1 MTKKI
6 FHSILLVA
14 CTVLLACYL
23 VILTSLNDYFT
34 SLRKS
39 QLKTQLSFASTA
51 VEDEGIEYL
60 KNVESG
66 DYRLTL
72 IDTDGTVLYDTGA
85 DAASMEN
92 HSDRREFQEAFLS
105 GYGESHR
112 YSRTLTEQTYYFA
125 KKLSDDRV
133 LRISTSQ
140 VTIVSLLLG
149 MLQPLLVI
157 AFLAI
162 LLSVFLAKRA
172 SRNLVKPLNNL
183 DLNDPLSNDVYEEL
197 SPLLRHMA
205 QQNKQIALQ
214 MDELSRSQNEFN
226 AITSNMSEGLIV
238 LNKDGVVVSLNT
250 AARKIFE
257 AEEDSI
263 GKDFLT
269 IDRTPEISRAL
280 KETLSGKKQ
289 ELEYEKNGRN
299 YDLCINKIVEKD
311 EVIGVLLLAIDN
323 TEKIQAE
330 QNRREFT
337 ANVSHELKT
346 PLQSIIGSADLIES
360 GLVKPEDMPRFIGHI
375 KTDAARLVSLVS
387 DIIRLSQLD
396 ENTEMNWENVDAL
409 SVAKEALEMV
419 DPIAE
424 SRNISLTIKGEP
436 APLTSVHKLL
446 YDIIYNLCDNAVKYN
461 KEGGFVKVDVK
472 TTGDKVQVAVSD
484 NGVGIAPAD
493 QSRVFERFYR
503 VDKSHS
509 RESGGTGLG
518 LSITKAI
525 FQQHGF
531 RFGVQ
536 SAIGM
541 GTTFW
546 FIMNDLP
553 ASGQAAA
560 L

>member
-60 KNVESG
+60 KNLENG
-66 DYRLTL
+66 EYRLTL
-72 IDTDGTVLYDTGA
+72 IDTDGTVLYDTNA
-85 DAASMEN
+85 DAATMEN

-157 AFLAI
+157 TFLAI

-172 SRNLVKPLNNL
+172 SRNLVRPLNNL

-269 IDRTPEISRAL
+269 IDRPPEISRAI

-299 YDLCINKIVEKD
+299 YDLCINQIVEKD

-419 DPIAE
+419 GPIAE

-436 APLTSVHKLL
+436 APLNSVHKLL

-472 TTGDKVQVAVSD
+472 TAGDKVQVAVSD

-518 LSITKAI
+518 LSIVKHAVAYLKGSISLESTLGK
-525 FQQHGF
+525 
-531 RFGVQ
+531 
-536 SAIGM
+536 
-541 GTTFW
+541 GTTITVSF
-546 FIMNDLP
+546 P
-553 ASGQAAA
+553 AEK
-560 L
+560 

>member
-60 KNVESG
+60 KNVERG
-66 DYRLTL
+66 EYRLTL

-172 SRNLVKPLNNL
+172 SLNLVKPLNNL

-205 QQNKQIALQ
+205 QQNKQNALQ

-269 IDRTPEISRAL
+269 IDRTPEISRAI

-299 YDLCINKIVEKD
+299 YDLCINQIVEKD

-419 DPIAE
+419 GLIAE

-461 KEGGFVKVDVK
+461 KEGGFVKVNVK
-472 TTGDKVQVAVSD
+472 TAGDKVQVAVSD

-518 LSITKAI
+518 LSIVKHAVAYLKGSISLESTLGK
-525 FQQHGF
+525 
-531 RFGVQ
+531 
-536 SAIGM
+536 
-541 GTTFW
+541 GTTITVSF
-546 FIMNDLP
+546 P
-553 ASGQAAA
+553 TEK
-560 L
+560 

>member
-66 DYRLTL
+66 EYRLTL

-172 SRNLVKPLNNL
+172 SLNLVKPLNNL

-269 IDRTPEISRAL
+269 IDRTPEISRAI

-299 YDLCINKIVEKD
+299 YDLCINQIVEKD

-409 SVAKEALEMV
+409 SVTKEALEMV
-419 DPIAE
+419 GPIAE

-461 KEGGFVKVDVK
+461 KEGGFVKVNVK
-472 TTGDKVQVAVSD
+472 TAGDKVQVAVSD

-518 LSITKAI
+518 LSIVKHAVAYLKGSISLESTLGK
-525 FQQHGF
+525 
-531 RFGVQ
+531 
-536 SAIGM
+536 
-541 GTTFW
+541 GTTITVSF
-546 FIMNDLP
+546 P
-553 ASGQAAA
+553 TEK
-560 L
+560 

>member
-66 DYRLTL
+66 EYRLTL

-85 DAASMEN
+85 DATSMEN

-172 SRNLVKPLNNL
+172 SLNLVKPLNNL

-269 IDRTPEISRAL
+269 IDRTPEISRAI

-299 YDLCINKIVEKD
+299 YDLCINQIVEKD

-419 DPIAE
+419 GPIAE

-461 KEGGFVKVDVK
+461 KEGGFVKVNVK
-472 TTGDKVQVAVSD
+472 TAGDKVQVAVSD

-518 LSITKAI
+518 LSIVKHAVAYLKGSISLESTLGK
-525 FQQHGF
+525 
-531 RFGVQ
+531 
-536 SAIGM
+536 
-541 GTTFW
+541 GTTITVSF
-546 FIMNDLP
+546 P
-553 ASGQAAA
+553 AEK
-560 L
+560 

>member
-66 DYRLTL
+66 EYRLTL

-269 IDRTPEISRAL
+269 IDRTPEISRAI

-299 YDLCINKIVEKD
+299 YDLCINQIVEKD

-396 ENTEMNWENVDAL
+396 ENTEMNWEKVDAL

-419 DPIAE
+419 GPIAE

-461 KEGGFVKVDVK
+461 KEGGFVKVNVK
-472 TTGDKVQVAVSD
+472 TAGDKVQVAVSD

-518 LSITKAI
+518 LSIVKHAVAYLKGSISLESTLGK
-525 FQQHGF
+525 
-531 RFGVQ
+531 
-536 SAIGM
+536 
-541 GTTFW
+541 GTTITVSF
-546 FIMNDLP
+546 P
-553 ASGQAAA
+553 AEK
-560 L
+560 

>member
-60 KNVESG
+60 KNVENG
-66 DYRLTL
+66 EYRLTL
-72 IDTDGTVLYDTGA
+72 IDTDGTVLYDTNA
-85 DAASMEN
+85 DAAAMEN

-157 AFLAI
+157 TFLAI

-172 SRNLVKPLNNL
+172 SRNLVRPLNNL

-269 IDRTPEISRAL
+269 IDRTPEISRAI

-396 ENTEMNWENVDAL
+396 ENTEMNRENVDAL

-419 DPIAE
+419 EPIAE

-446 YDIIYNLCDNAVKYN
+446 YDIIYNLCDNAVMYN

-518 LSITKAI
+518 LSIVKHAVAYLKGSISLESTLGK
-525 FQQHGF
+525 
-531 RFGVQ
+531 
-536 SAIGM
+536 
-541 GTTFW
+541 GTTITVSF
-546 FIMNDLP
+546 P
-553 ASGQAAA
+553 AEK
-560 L
+560 

>member
-60 KNVESG
+60 KNLENG
-66 DYRLTL
+66 EYRLTL
-72 IDTDGTVLYDTGA
+72 IDTDGTVLYDTNA
-85 DAASMEN
+85 DAATMEN
-92 HSDRREFQEAFLS
+92 HSDRREVQEAFLS
-105 GYGESHR
+105 DYGESHR

-157 AFLAI
+157 TFLAI

-269 IDRTPEISRAL
+269 IDRTPEISRAI

-299 YDLCINKIVEKD
+299 YDLCINQIVEKD
-311 EVIGVLLLAIDN
+311 KVIGVLLLAIDN

-419 DPIAE
+419 GPIAE

-436 APLTSVHKLL
+436 APLNSVHKLL

-472 TTGDKVQVAVSD
+472 TAGDKVQVAVSD

-518 LSITKAI
+518 LSIVKHAVAYLKGSISLESTLGK
-525 FQQHGF
+525 
-531 RFGVQ
+531 
-536 SAIGM
+536 
-541 GTTFW
+541 GTTITVSF
-546 FIMNDLP
+546 P
-553 ASGQAAA
+553 AEK
-560 L
+560 

>member
-60 KNVESG
+60 KNLENG
-66 DYRLTL
+66 EYRLTL
-72 IDTDGTVLYDTGA
+72 IDTDGTVLYDTNA
-85 DAASMEN
+85 DAATMEN

-157 AFLAI
+157 TFLAI

-172 SRNLVKPLNNL
+172 SRNLVKPLINL
-183 DLNDPLSNDVYEEL
+183 DLYDPLSNDVYEVL
-197 SPLLRHMA
+197 SRLLRLMS

-269 IDRTPEISRAL
+269 IDRTPEISRAI

-299 YDLCINKIVEKD
+299 YDLCINQIVEKD

-409 SVAKEALEMV
+409 SIAKEALEMV
-419 DPIAE
+419 GPIAE

-461 KEGGFVKVDVK
+461 KEGGFVKVNVK
-472 TTGDKVQVAVSD
+472 TAGDKVQVAVSD

-518 LSITKAI
+518 LSIVKHAVAYLKGSISLESTLGK
-525 FQQHGF
+525 
-531 RFGVQ
+531 
-536 SAIGM
+536 
-541 GTTFW
+541 GTTITISF
-546 FIMNDLP
+546 P
-553 ASGQAAA
+553 TEK
-560 L
+560 

>member
-60 KNVESG
+60 KNVENG
-66 DYRLTL
+66 EYRLTL
-72 IDTDGTVLYDTGA
+72 IDTDGTVLYDTNA
-85 DAASMEN
+85 DAAAMEN

-157 AFLAI
+157 TFLAI

-172 SRNLVKPLNNL
+172 SRNLVRPLNNL

-493 QSRVFERFYR
+493 QARVFERFYR

-518 LSITKAI
+518 LSIVKHAVAYLKGSISLESTLGK
-525 FQQHGF
+525 
-531 RFGVQ
+531 
-536 SAIGM
+536 
-541 GTTFW
+541 GTTITVSF
-546 FIMNDLP
+546 P
-553 ASGQAAA
+553 AEK
-560 L
+560 

>member
-66 DYRLTL
+66 EYRLTL

-238 LNKDGVVVSLNT
+238 LNKDGMVVSLNT

-269 IDRTPEISRAL
+269 IDRTPEISRAI

-299 YDLCINKIVEKD
+299 YDLCINQIVEKD

-419 DPIAE
+419 GPIAE

-461 KEGGFVKVDVK
+461 KEGGFVKVNVK
-472 TTGDKVQVAVSD
+472 TAGDKVQVAVSD

-518 LSITKAI
+518 LSIVKHAVAYLKGSISLESTLGK
-525 FQQHGF
+525 
-531 RFGVQ
+531 
-536 SAIGM
+536 
-541 GTTFW
+541 GTTITVSF
-546 FIMNDLP
+546 P
-553 ASGQAAA
+553 AEK
-560 L
+560 

>member
-60 KNVESG
+60 KNVENG
-66 DYRLTL
+66 EYRLTL
-72 IDTDGTVLYDTGA
+72 IDTDGTVLYDTDA
-85 DAASMEN
+85 DAAAMEN

-157 AFLAI
+157 TFLAI

-172 SRNLVKPLNNL
+172 SRNLVRPLNNL

-269 IDRTPEISRAL
+269 IDRTPEISRAI

-518 LSITKAI
+518 LSIVKHAVAYLKGSISLESTLGK
-525 FQQHGF
+525 
-531 RFGVQ
+531 
-536 SAIGM
+536 
-541 GTTFW
+541 GTTITVSF
-546 FIMNDLP
+546 P
-553 ASGQAAA
+553 AEK
-560 L
+560 

>member
-60 KNVESG
+60 KNLENG
-66 DYRLTL
+66 EYRLTL
-72 IDTDGTVLYDTGA
+72 IDTDGTVLYDTNA
-85 DAASMEN
+85 DAATMEN

-157 AFLAI
+157 TFLAI

-214 MDELSRSQNEFN
+214 MDELFRSQNEFN

-269 IDRTPEISRAL
+269 IDRTPEISRAI

-396 ENTEMNWENVDAL
+396 ENTEMNRENVDAL

-419 DPIAE
+419 GPIAE

-436 APLTSVHKLL
+436 APLNSVHKLL

-472 TTGDKVQVAVSD
+472 TAGDKVQVAVSD

-518 LSITKAI
+518 LSIVKHAVAYLKGSISLESTLGK
-525 FQQHGF
+525 
-531 RFGVQ
+531 
-536 SAIGM
+536 
-541 GTTFW
+541 GTTITVSF
-546 FIMNDLP
+546 P
-553 ASGQAAA
+553 AEK
-560 L
+560 

>member
-51 VEDEGIEYL
+51 VEDEGIKYL
-60 KNVESG
+60 KNLKNGE
-66 DYRLTL
+66 YRLTL
-72 IDTDGTVLYDTGA
+72 IDTDGTVLYDTNA
-85 DAASMEN
+85 DAATMEN
-92 HSDRREFQEAFLS
+92 HSDRKEFQEAFLS

-157 AFLAI
+157 TFLAI

-269 IDRTPEISRAL
+269 IDRTPEISRAI

-311 EVIGVLLLAIDN
+311 GVIGVLLLAIDN

-419 DPIAE
+419 GPIAE

-436 APLTSVHKLL
+436 APLNSVHKLL

-472 TTGDKVQVAVSD
+472 TAGDKVQVAVSD

-518 LSITKAI
+518 LSIVKHAVAYLKGSISLESTLGK
-525 FQQHGF
+525 
-531 RFGVQ
+531 
-536 SAIGM
+536 
-541 GTTFW
+541 GTTITVSF
-546 FIMNDLP
+546 P
-553 ASGQAAA
+553 AEK
-560 L
+560 

>member
-66 DYRLTL
+66 EYRLTL

-172 SRNLVKPLNNL
+172 SLNLVKPLNNL

-269 IDRTPEISRAL
+269 IDRTPEISRAI

-299 YDLCINKIVEKD
+299 YDLCINQIVEKD

-419 DPIAE
+419 GPIAE

-436 APLTSVHKLL
+436 APLNSVHKLL

-472 TTGDKVQVAVSD
+472 TAGDKVQVAVSD

-518 LSITKAI
+518 LSIVKHAVAYLKGSISLESTLGK
-525 FQQHGF
+525 
-531 RFGVQ
+531 
-536 SAIGM
+536 
-541 GTTFW
+541 GTTITVSF
-546 FIMNDLP
+546 P
-553 ASGQAAA
+553 AEK
-560 L
+560 

>member
-51 VEDEGIEYL
+51 VEDEGIDYL
-60 KNVESG
+60 KNVENG
-66 DYRLTL
+66 EYRLTL
-72 IDTDGTVLYDTGA
+72 IDTDGTVLYDTNA
-85 DAASMEN
+85 DAATMEN

-172 SRNLVKPLNNL
+172 ARNLVKPLNNL

-269 IDRTPEISRAL
+269 IDRTPEISRAI

-375 KTDAARLVSLVS
+375 KTDAARLVSLVN

-419 DPIAE
+419 GPIAE

-436 APLTSVHKLL
+436 APLNSVHKLL

-472 TTGDKVQVAVSD
+472 TAGDKVQVAVSD

-518 LSITKAI
+518 LSIVKHAVAYLKGSISLESTLGK
-525 FQQHGF
+525 
-531 RFGVQ
+531 
-536 SAIGM
+536 
-541 GTTFW
+541 GTTITVSF
-546 FIMNDLP
+546 P
-553 ASGQAAA
+553 AEK
-560 L
+560 

>member
-51 VEDEGIEYL
+51 VEDEGIDYL
-60 KNVESG
+60 KNVENG
-66 DYRLTL
+66 EYRLTL
-72 IDTDGTVLYDTGA
+72 IDTDGTVLYDTNA
-85 DAASMEN
+85 DAATMEN

-157 AFLAI
+157 TFLAI
-162 LLSVFLAKRA
+162 LLSVFLARRA
-172 SRNLVKPLNNL
+172 SRNLVRPLNNL

-269 IDRTPEISRAL
+269 IDRTPEISRAI

-299 YDLCINKIVEKD
+299 YDLCINQIVEKD

-396 ENTEMNWENVDAL
+396 ENTEMNRETVDAL

-419 DPIAE
+419 GPIAE

-472 TTGDKVQVAVSD
+472 TAGDKVQVAVSD

-518 LSITKAI
+518 LSIVKHAVAYLKGSISLESTLGK
-525 FQQHGF
+525 
-531 RFGVQ
+531 
-536 SAIGM
+536 
-541 GTTFW
+541 GTTITVSF
-546 FIMNDLP
+546 P
-553 ASGQAAA
+553 AEK
-560 L
+560 

>member
-1 MTKKI
+1 MTKRI

-51 VEDEGIEYL
+51 VEDEGIKYL
-60 KNVESG
+60 KNVENG
-66 DYRLTL
+66 EYRLTL
-72 IDTDGTVLYDTGA
+72 IDTDGTVLYDTNA
-85 DAASMEN
+85 DAAAMEN

-157 AFLAI
+157 TFLAI

-172 SRNLVKPLNNL
+172 SRNLVRPLNNL

-197 SPLLRHMA
+197 NPLLRHMA

-214 MDELSRSQNEFN
+214 MDELSRNQNEFN

-238 LNKDGVVVSLNT
+238 LNKDGVVVSLNI

-263 GKDFLT
+263 GKDFIT
-269 IDRTPEISRAL
+269 VDRTPEISRAI

-396 ENTEMNWENVDAL
+396 ENTEMNRETVDAL

-419 DPIAE
+419 GPIAE

-436 APLTSVHKLL
+436 APLNSVHKLL

-461 KEGGFVKVDVK
+461 KDGGFIKVDVK
-472 TTGDKVQVAVSD
+472 TAGDKVQVAVSD

-518 LSITKAI
+518 LSIVKHAVAYLKGSISLESTLGK
-525 FQQHGF
+525 
-531 RFGVQ
+531 
-536 SAIGM
+536 
-541 GTTFW
+541 GTTITVSF
-546 FIMNDLP
+546 P
-553 ASGQAAA
+553 AEK
-560 L
+560 

>member
-60 KNVESG
+60 KNLENG
-66 DYRLTL
+66 EYRLTL
-72 IDTDGTVLYDTGA
+72 IDTDGTVLYDTNA
-85 DAASMEN
+85 DAATMEN

-157 AFLAI
+157 TFLAI

-172 SRNLVKPLNNL
+172 SRNLVRPLNNL

-269 IDRTPEISRAL
+269 IDRTPEISRAI

-518 LSITKAI
+518 LSIVKHAVAYLKGSISLESTLGK
-525 FQQHGF
+525 
-531 RFGVQ
+531 
-536 SAIGM
+536 
-541 GTTFW
+541 GTTITVSF
-546 FIMNDLP
+546 P
-553 ASGQAAA
+553 AEK
-560 L
+560 

>member
-60 KNVESG
+60 KNVENG
-66 DYRLTL
+66 EYRLTL
-72 IDTDGTVLYDTGA
+72 IDTDGTVLYDTDA
-85 DAASMEN
+85 DTAVMEN

-125 KKLSDDRV
+125 KKLSDGRV

-214 MDELSRSQNEFN
+214 MNELSRSQNEFN

-269 IDRTPEISRAL
+269 IDRTPEISRAI

-289 ELEYEKNGRN
+289 ELEYKKNGRN
-299 YDLCINKIVEKD
+299 YELCINKIVEKD

-396 ENTEMNWENVDAL
+396 ENTEMSWENVDAL

-419 DPIAE
+419 GPIAE
-424 SRNISLTIKGEP
+424 SRNISLTIEGEP

-461 KEGGFVKVDVK
+461 KEGGFVKVNVK
-472 TTGDKVQVAVSD
+472 TAGGKVQVAVSD
-484 NGVGIAPAD
+484 NGVGIAPVD

-518 LSITKAI
+518 LSIVKHAVAYLKGSISLESTLGK
-525 FQQHGF
+525 
-531 RFGVQ
+531 
-536 SAIGM
+536 
-541 GTTFW
+541 GTTITVSF
-546 FIMNDLP
+546 P
-553 ASGQAAA
+553 AEK
-560 L
+560 

>member
-60 KNVESG
+60 KNLENG
-66 DYRLTL
+66 EYRLTL
-72 IDTDGTVLYDTGA
+72 IDTDGTVLYDTNA
-85 DAASMEN
+85 DAATMEN

-157 AFLAI
+157 TFLAI

-269 IDRTPEISRAL
+269 IDRTPEISRAI

-311 EVIGVLLLAIDN
+311 EVIGVLLLVIDN

-396 ENTEMNWENVDAL
+396 ENTEMNRENVDAL

-419 DPIAE
+419 GPIAE

-436 APLTSVHKLL
+436 APLNSVHKLL

-472 TTGDKVQVAVSD
+472 TAGDKVQVAVSD

-518 LSITKAI
+518 LSIVKHAVAYLKGSISLESTLGK
-525 FQQHGF
+525 
-531 RFGVQ
+531 
-536 SAIGM
+536 
-541 GTTFW
+541 GTTITVSF
-546 FIMNDLP
+546 P
-553 ASGQAAA
+553 AEK
-560 L
+560 

>member
-60 KNVESG
+60 KNLENG
-66 DYRLTL
+66 EYRLTL
-72 IDTDGTVLYDTGA
+72 IDTDGTVLYDTNA
-85 DAASMEN
+85 DAAAMEN

-157 AFLAI
+157 TFLAI
-162 LLSVFLAKRA
+162 LLSVFLARRA

-269 IDRTPEISRAL
+269 IDRTPEIIRAI

-419 DPIAE
+419 GPIAE

-436 APLTSVHKLL
+436 APLNSVHKLL

-472 TTGDKVQVAVSD
+472 TAGDKVQVAVSD

-518 LSITKAI
+518 LSIVKHAVAYLKGSISLESTLGK
-525 FQQHGF
+525 
-531 RFGVQ
+531 
-536 SAIGM
+536 
-541 GTTFW
+541 GTTITVSF
-546 FIMNDLP
+546 P
-553 ASGQAAA
+553 AEK
-560 L
+560 

>member
-269 IDRTPEISRAL
+269 IDRTPEISRAI

-436 APLTSVHKLL
+436 APLNSVHKLL

-518 LSITKAI
+518 LSIVKHAVAYLKGSISLESTLGK
-525 FQQHGF
+525 
-531 RFGVQ
+531 
-536 SAIGM
+536 
-541 GTTFW
+541 GTTITVSF
-546 FIMNDLP
+546 P
-553 ASGQAAA
+553 AEK
-560 L
+560 

>member
-172 SRNLVKPLNNL
+172 SLNLVKPLNNL

-257 AEEDSI
+257 TEEDSI

-269 IDRTPEISRAL
+269 IDRTPEISRAI

-299 YDLCINKIVEKD
+299 YDLCINQIVEKD

-419 DPIAE
+419 GPIAE

-461 KEGGFVKVDVK
+461 KEGGFVKVNVK
-472 TTGDKVQVAVSD
+472 TAGDKVQVAVSD

-518 LSITKAI
+518 LSIVKHAVAYLKGSISLESTLGK
-525 FQQHGF
+525 
-531 RFGVQ
+531 
-536 SAIGM
+536 
-541 GTTFW
+541 GTTITVSF
-546 FIMNDLP
+546 P
-553 ASGQAAA
+553 AEK
-560 L
+560 

>member
-66 DYRLTL
+66 EYRLTL

-269 IDRTPEISRAL
+269 IDRTPEISRAI

-299 YDLCINKIVEKD
+299 YDLCINQIVEKD

-396 ENTEMNWENVDAL
+396 ENTEMNWENVDAF

-419 DPIAE
+419 GPIAE

-461 KEGGFVKVDVK
+461 KEGGFVKVNVK
-472 TTGDKVQVAVSD
+472 TAGDKVQVAVSD

-518 LSITKAI
+518 LSIVKHAVAYLKGSISLESTLRK
-525 FQQHGF
+525 
-531 RFGVQ
+531 
-536 SAIGM
+536 
-541 GTTFW
+541 GTTITVSF
-546 FIMNDLP
+546 P
-553 ASGQAAA
+553 AEK
-560 L
+560 

>member
-66 DYRLTL
+66 EYRLTL

-172 SRNLVKPLNNL
+172 SLNLVKPLNNL

-269 IDRTPEISRAL
+269 IDRTPEISRAI

-299 YDLCINKIVEKD
+299 YDLCINQIVEKD

-419 DPIAE
+419 GPIAE

-436 APLTSVHKLL
+436 APLNSVHKLL

-461 KEGGFVKVDVK
+461 KEGGFVKVNVK
-472 TTGDKVQVAVSD
+472 TAGDKVQVAVSD

-493 QSRVFERFYR
+493 QSRGFERFYR
-503 VDKSHS
+503 GDKSHS

-518 LSITKAI
+518 LSIVKHAVAYLKGSISLESTLGK
-525 FQQHGF
+525 
-531 RFGVQ
+531 
-536 SAIGM
+536 
-541 GTTFW
+541 GTTITVSF
-546 FIMNDLP
+546 P
-553 ASGQAAA
+553 AEK
-560 L
+560 

>member
-60 KNVESG
+60 KNVENG
-66 DYRLTL
+66 EYRLTL
-72 IDTDGTVLYDTGA
+72 IDTDGTVLYDTNA
-85 DAASMEN
+85 DAATMEN

-157 AFLAI
+157 TFLAI
-162 LLSVFLAKRA
+162 LLSVFLARRA
-172 SRNLVKPLNNL
+172 SRNLVRPLNNL

-269 IDRTPEISRAL
+269 IDRTPEISRAI

-299 YDLCINKIVEKD
+299 YDLCINQIVEKD

-396 ENTEMNWENVDAL
+396 ENTEMNRETVDAL

-419 DPIAE
+419 GPIAE

-472 TTGDKVQVAVSD
+472 TAGDKVQVAVSD

-518 LSITKAI
+518 LSIVKHAVAYLKGSISLESTLGK
-525 FQQHGF
+525 
-531 RFGVQ
+531 
-536 SAIGM
+536 
-541 GTTFW
+541 GTTITVSF
-546 FIMNDLP
+546 P
-553 ASGQAAA
+553 AEK
-560 L
+560 

>member
-66 DYRLTL
+66 EYRLTL

-172 SRNLVKPLNNL
+172 SLNRVKPLNNL

-269 IDRTPEISRAL
+269 IDRTPEISRAI

-299 YDLCINKIVEKD
+299 YDLCINQIVEKD

-419 DPIAE
+419 GPIAE

-461 KEGGFVKVDVK
+461 NEGGFVKVNVK
-472 TTGDKVQVAVSD
+472 TAGDKVQVAVSD

-518 LSITKAI
+518 LSIVKHAVAYLKGSISLESTLGK
-525 FQQHGF
+525 
-531 RFGVQ
+531 
-536 SAIGM
+536 
-541 GTTFW
+541 GTTITVSF
-546 FIMNDLP
+546 P
-553 ASGQAAA
+553 AEK
-560 L
+560 

>member
-66 DYRLTL
+66 EYRLTL

-172 SRNLVKPLNNL
+172 SLNLVKPLNNL

-269 IDRTPEISRAL
+269 IDRTPEISRAI

-299 YDLCINKIVEKD
+299 YDLCINQIVEKD

-409 SVAKEALEMV
+409 SIAKEALEMV
-419 DPIAE
+419 GPIAE

-461 KEGGFVKVDVK
+461 KEGGFVKVNVK
-472 TTGDKVQVAVSD
+472 TSGDKVQVAVSD

-518 LSITKAI
+518 LSIVKHAVAYLKGSISLESTLGK
-525 FQQHGF
+525 
-531 RFGVQ
+531 
-536 SAIGM
+536 
-541 GTTFW
+541 GTTITVSF
-546 FIMNDLP
+546 P
-553 ASGQAAA
+553 AEK
-560 L
+560 

>member
-66 DYRLTL
+66 EYRLTL

-269 IDRTPEISRAL
+269 IDRTPEISRAI

-299 YDLCINKIVEKD
+299 YDLCINQIVEKD

-419 DPIAE
+419 GPIAE

-461 KEGGFVKVDVK
+461 KEGGFVKVNVK
-472 TTGDKVQVAVSD
+472 TAGDKVQVAVSD

-518 LSITKAI
+518 LSIVKHAVAYLKGNISLESTLGK
-525 FQQHGF
+525 
-531 RFGVQ
+531 
-536 SAIGM
+536 
-541 GTTFW
+541 GTTITVSF
-546 FIMNDLP
+546 P
-553 ASGQAAA
+553 AEK
-560 L
+560 

>member
-60 KNVESG
+60 KNLENG
-66 DYRLTL
+66 EYRLTL
-72 IDTDGTVLYDTGA
+72 IDTDGTVLYDTNA
-85 DAASMEN
+85 DAAAMEN

-157 AFLAI
+157 TFLAI

-172 SRNLVKPLNNL
+172 SRNLVRPLNNL

-269 IDRTPEISRAL
+269 IDRTPEISRAI

-396 ENTEMNWENVDAL
+396 ENTEMNRENVDAL

-419 DPIAE
+419 GSIAE

-436 APLTSVHKLL
+436 APLNSVHKLL

-472 TTGDKVQVAVSD
+472 TAGDKVQVAVSD

-509 RESGGTGLG
+509 RESSGTGLG
-518 LSITKAI
+518 LSIVKHAVAYLKGSISLESTLGK
-525 FQQHGF
+525 
-531 RFGVQ
+531 
-536 SAIGM
+536 
-541 GTTFW
+541 GTTITVSF
-546 FIMNDLP
+546 P
-553 ASGQAAA
+553 AEK
-560 L
+560 

>member
-172 SRNLVKPLNNL
+172 SLNLVKPLNNL

-269 IDRTPEISRAL
+269 IDRTPEISRAI

-299 YDLCINKIVEKD
+299 YDLCINQIVEKD

-375 KTDAARLVSLVS
+375 KTDAARLVSVVS

-419 DPIAE
+419 GPIAE

-461 KEGGFVKVDVK
+461 KEGGFVKVNVK
-472 TTGDKVQVAVSD
+472 TAGDKVQVAVSD

-518 LSITKAI
+518 LSIVKHAVAYLKGSISLESTLGK
-525 FQQHGF
+525 
-531 RFGVQ
+531 
-536 SAIGM
+536 
-541 GTTFW
+541 GTTITVSF
-546 FIMNDLP
+546 P
-553 ASGQAAA
+553 AEK
-560 L
+560 

>member
-66 DYRLTL
+66 EYRLTL

-269 IDRTPEISRAL
+269 IDRTPEISRAI

-299 YDLCINKIVEKD
+299 YDLCINQIVEKD

-419 DPIAE
+419 GPIAE

-436 APLTSVHKLL
+436 APLNSVHKLL

-461 KEGGFVKVDVK
+461 KEGGFVKVNVK
-472 TTGDKVQVAVSD
+472 TAGDKVQVAVSD

-518 LSITKAI
+518 LSIVKHAVAYLKGSISLESTLGK
-525 FQQHGF
+525 
-531 RFGVQ
+531 
-536 SAIGM
+536 
-541 GTTFW
+541 GTTITVSF
-546 FIMNDLP
+546 P
-553 ASGQAAA
+553 AEK
-560 L
+560 

>member
-60 KNVESG
+60 KNLENG
-66 DYRLTL
+66 EYRLTL
-72 IDTDGTVLYDTGA
+72 IDTDGTVLYDTNA
-85 DAASMEN
+85 DAATMEN

-157 AFLAI
+157 TFLAI

-269 IDRTPEISRAL
+269 IDRTPEISRAI

-299 YDLCINKIVEKD
+299 YDLCINQIVEKD

-396 ENTEMNWENVDAL
+396 ENTEMNWETVDAL

-419 DPIAE
+419 GPIAE

-436 APLTSVHKLL
+436 APLNSVHKLL

-472 TTGDKVQVAVSD
+472 TAGDKVQIAVSD

-518 LSITKAI
+518 LSIVKHAVAYLKGSISLESTLGK
-525 FQQHGF
+525 
-531 RFGVQ
+531 
-536 SAIGM
+536 
-541 GTTFW
+541 GTTITVSF
-546 FIMNDLP
+546 P
-553 ASGQAAA
+553 VEK
-560 L
+560 

>member
-60 KNVESG
+60 KNLENG
-66 DYRLTL
+66 EYRLTL
-72 IDTDGTVLYDTGA
+72 IDTDGTVLYDTNA
-85 DAASMEN
+85 DAATMEN

-157 AFLAI
+157 TFLAI

-269 IDRTPEISRAL
+269 IDRTPEISRAI

-289 ELEYEKNGRN
+289 ELDYEKNGRN
-299 YDLCINKIVEKD
+299 YDLCITKILEKD

-346 PLQSIIGSADLIES
+346 PLQSIIGSADLIEG

-396 ENTEMNWENVDAL
+396 ENTEMNWETVDAL

-419 DPIAE
+419 GPIAE

-436 APLTSVHKLL
+436 APLNSVHKLL

-472 TTGDKVQVAVSD
+472 TAGDKVQVAVSD

-518 LSITKAI
+518 LSIVKHAVAYLKGSISLESTLGKGI
-525 FQQHGF
+525 TITVSF
-531 RFGVQ
+531 
-536 SAIGM
+536 
-541 GTTFW
+541 
-546 FIMNDLP
+546 P
-553 ASGQAAA
+553 AEK
-560 L
+560 

>member
-66 DYRLTL
+66 EYRLTL

-85 DAASMEN
+85 DASAMEN

-125 KKLSDDRV
+125 KKLSDDKV

-269 IDRTPEISRAL
+269 IDRTPEISRAI

-419 DPIAE
+419 GPIAE
-424 SRNISLTIKGEP
+424 SRNISLTIEGEP

-461 KEGGFVKVDVK
+461 KEGGFVKVNVK
-472 TTGDKVQVAVSD
+472 TAGDKVQVAVSD

-518 LSITKAI
+518 LSIVKHAAAYLKGNISLESTLGK
-525 FQQHGF
+525 
-531 RFGVQ
+531 
-536 SAIGM
+536 
-541 GTTFW
+541 GTTITVSF
-546 FIMNDLP
+546 P
-553 ASGQAAA
+553 AEK
-560 L
+560 

>member
-60 KNVESG
+60 KNLENG
-66 DYRLTL
+66 EYRLTL
-72 IDTDGTVLYDTGA
+72 IDTDGTVLYDTNA
-85 DAASMEN
+85 DAATMEN

-157 AFLAI
+157 TFLAI

-172 SRNLVKPLNNL
+172 SRNLVRPLNNL

-269 IDRTPEISRAL
+269 IDRTPEISRAI

-299 YDLCINKIVEKD
+299 YDLCINQIVEKD

-396 ENTEMNWENVDAL
+396 ENTEMNWETVDAL

-419 DPIAE
+419 GPIAE

-472 TTGDKVQVAVSD
+472 TAGDKVQVAVSD

-518 LSITKAI
+518 LSIVKHAVAYLKGSISLESTLGK
-525 FQQHGF
+525 
-531 RFGVQ
+531 
-536 SAIGM
+536 
-541 GTTFW
+541 GTTITVLF
-546 FIMNDLP
+546 P
-553 ASGQAAA
+553 AEK
-560 L
+560 

>member
-60 KNVESG
+60 KNVENG
-66 DYRLTL
+66 EYRLTL
-72 IDTDGTVLYDTGA
+72 IDTDGTVLYDTNA
-85 DAASMEN
+85 DAAAMEN

-157 AFLAI
+157 TFLAI

-172 SRNLVKPLNNL
+172 SRNLVRPLNNL

-269 IDRTPEISRAL
+269 IDRTPEISRAI

-518 LSITKAI
+518 LSIVKHAVAYLKGSISLESTLGK
-525 FQQHGF
+525 
-531 RFGVQ
+531 
-536 SAIGM
+536 
-541 GTTFW
+541 GTTITVSF
-546 FIMNDLP
+546 P
-553 ASGQAAA
+553 AEK
-560 L
+560 

>member
-60 KNVESG
+60 KKLENGE
-66 DYRLTL
+66 YRLTL
-72 IDTDGTVLYDTGA
+72 IDTDGTVAYDTNA
-85 DAASMEN
+85 DSSTMEN
-92 HSDRREFQEAFLS
+92 HSDRREFQEAVVS

-125 KKLSDDRV
+125 KKLSDGSV

-140 VTIVSLLLG
+140 VTVLSLLLG
-149 MLQPLLVI
+149 LLQPLLVI

-172 SRNLVKPLNNL
+172 ARNLVKPLNNL

-269 IDRTPEISRAL
+269 IDRTPEISRAI

-419 DPIAE
+419 GPIAE

-472 TTGDKVQVAVSD
+472 TAGDKVQVAVSD

-518 LSITKAI
+518 LSIVKHAVAYLKGSISLESTLGK
-525 FQQHGF
+525 
-531 RFGVQ
+531 
-536 SAIGM
+536 
-541 GTTFW
+541 GTTITVSF
-546 FIMNDLP
+546 P
-553 ASGQAAA
+553 AEE
-560 L
+560 

>member
-60 KNVESG
+60 KNLENG
-66 DYRLTL
+66 EYRLTL
-72 IDTDGTVLYDTGA
+72 IDTDGTVLYDTNA
-85 DAASMEN
+85 DAATMEN
-92 HSDRREFQEAFLS
+92 HSDRREVQEAFLS

-157 AFLAI
+157 TFLAI

-172 SRNLVKPLNNL
+172 SRNLVRPLNNL

-269 IDRTPEISRAL
+269 IDRTPEISRAI

-375 KTDAARLVSLVS
+375 KTDAARVVSLVS

-419 DPIAE
+419 DPIAK

-518 LSITKAI
+518 LSIVKHAVAYLKGSISLESTLGK
-525 FQQHGF
+525 
-531 RFGVQ
+531 
-536 SAIGM
+536 
-541 GTTFW
+541 GTTITVSF
-546 FIMNDLP
+546 P
-553 ASGQAAA
+553 AEK
-560 L
+560 

>member
-51 VEDEGIEYL
+51 VEDEGIDYL
-60 KNVESG
+60 KNVENG
-66 DYRLTL
+66 EYRLTL
-72 IDTDGTVLYDTGA
+72 IDTDGTVLYDTNA
-85 DAASMEN
+85 DAATMEN

-157 AFLAI
+157 TFLAI

-269 IDRTPEISRAL
+269 IDRTPEISRAI

-419 DPIAE
+419 GPIAE

-436 APLTSVHKLL
+436 APLNSVHKLL

-472 TTGDKVQVAVSD
+472 TAGDKVQVAVSD

-518 LSITKAI
+518 LSIVKHAVAYLKGSISLESTLGK
-525 FQQHGF
+525 
-531 RFGVQ
+531 
-536 SAIGM
+536 
-541 GTTFW
+541 GTTITVSF
-546 FIMNDLP
+546 P
-553 ASGQAAA
+553 AEK
-560 L
+560 